1 MWQIATSWHQIKAHN
16 ILSELKNEKIK
27 NGIIRSHACGGLTQ
41 ANQESDLFNQERF
54 KRGIVAIAHCR

>member
-1 MWQIATSWHQIKAHN
+1 MK
-16 ILSELKNEKIK
+16 KIK